1 VASDAEAEPEAEEAA
16 PSAFEAW
23 NDYDPSMRFIMAYP
37 LSAAQGTESGTIAY
51 FACEP
56 GQHSGLHADSAEEL
70 VYVMDGEGEVFVS
83 GVQKRLEAG
92 NFLHIPTGVQHDV
105 YAYGDVTL
113 RLLSFFPSARV
124 ESTFTEILLPFGDH
138 TLASDIPLPQAMP
151 QLEEISFDDLPPEL
165 QDMAGAGW
173 TTFEGADVAGEGGEA
188 APAEEAE
195 GEEKPAES

>member
-1 VASDAEAEPEAEEAA
+1 
-16 PSAFEAW
+16 
-23 NDYDPSMRFIMAYP
+23 MRFIMAYP
-37 LSAAQGTESGTIAY
+37 LSAAQGTESGTITY

-92 NFLHIPTGVQHDV
+92 GFLHIPTGVQHDV

-138 TLASDIPLPQAMP
+138 TLASDLPLPQAMP
-151 QLEEISFDDLPPEL
+151 QIEEISFDDLPPEL

-173 TTFEGADVAGEGGEA
+173 TTFEGDEVVAEGGE
-188 APAEEAE
+188 PEPG